1 MSRLND
7 ENRLDDAVHQ
17 VVNEPLDPA
26 EIEAATARVWQRL
39 SQGAAAHAVPAVLSA
54 TSSAP
59 EAPTGSLKSCGDF
72 QALIPAYLAGELAPA
87 RALLVEDHTR
97 NCVPCR
103 RALREAREGKP
114 AARPA
119 ANTNTAR
126 NRRIWT
132 SLAAVLLMGVSVAS
146 FFGLQELLI
155 SGDQMARVESVE
167 GSLLLVSGEG
177 VRPLGAGDQVDE
189 GDLVRTAKGSAAMLR
204 MADGSLIEMNQR
216 AGLELDASRKGN
228 TVHLE
233 GGQVIVHA
241 AKQRS
246 RHLFVATGDATV
258 SVTGTIFSV
267 NHGTKGTRVS
277 VVEGEVRVKQARRD
291 SILHPGDQVTTH
303 ASVAAVPIV
312 REIAWSQNR
321 AEYEQLLT
329 ELTALGRDIDAQ
341 VQRPGLRTS
350 TRLLD
355 SVPDGTTVYIALPN
369 LSQSL
374 SETHR
379 ILDQRIDGNPVLRNW
394 WGDVVGNSQKEDKV
408 RELIQRLGD
417 LGQHL
422 GDEIAIALDPE
433 ATEDGSEDGV
443 VLLAQVTHQA
453 GFRAALQNE
462 INRLDGDE
470 RNHLVLVDDPSNV
483 PAGTGKG
490 GGNGNGNGNGPER
503 MLLWVGEGL
512 FVATPS
518 AQTLAQV
525 AANYEAT
532 GGNPFTS
539 TPFHQRIAQA
549 YSDGTSW
556 LFAADLKKLVAAGH
570 VDESAETM
578 AAAEK
583 AGILDLESFLLDR
596 REIGNQVDTR
606 AAVTFSQNRRGIAS
620 WLAAPSA
627 MGSLRFY
634 SPDANLVSA
643 FVVKSPVAII
653 DDLIT
658 LDPDLEDELAKVQAE
673 SGIDPRNDLAAALG
687 GEVALGI
694 DGPLAPKPSWKLVAE
709 VYDTTLLQSTL
720 ERIVAKID
728 AELRREGH
736 GTLQIV
742 ADPSGGRT
750 YYSLVGT
757 GNLREDGGK
766 APEVSFHYLYEEG
779 YLLAAPSRALLDR
792 AIQQRDSGVTLAGS
806 SKLRD
811 LLGPDGQVNVSALV
825 YQNLADL
832 LDSAEK
838 LMPGDGRNRKEAAA
852 LRAVVGHG
860 PRVVYAYGYEDRI
873 LFGSSSE
880 SPLGLNLET
889 LAGFGGILGMMDEV
903 NDGARNGARGAHDA
917 VEAN

>member
-39 SQGAAAHAVPAVLSA
+39 SQGAAAHAVPAVSA
-54 TSSAP
+54 TSAAP
-59 EAPTGSLKSCGDF
+59 EAHTGSLKGCADF

-97 NCVPCR
+97 GCVPCR

-119 ANTNTAR
+119 AATNSTR
-126 NRRIWT
+126 NRRAWM

-189 GDLVRTAKGSAAMLR
+189 GDIVRTAKGSAAMLR

-216 AGLELDASRKGN
+216 AGLELEASRKGN

-241 AKQRS
+241 AKQRR

-321 AEYEQLLT
+321 AQYEQLLA

-394 WGDVVGNSQKEDKV
+394 WGDVVGSGQKEDKV
-408 RELIQRLGD
+408 REMIQRLGD

-433 ATEDGSEDGV
+433 ASEQGNDGDGV
-443 VLLAQVTHQA
+443 VLLAQVNHQA

-462 INRLDGDE
+462 INRLNGNE

-483 PAGTGKG
+483 PAGPANG
-490 GGNGNGNGNGPER
+490 GGNGNGNGPDR

-539 TPFHQRIAQA
+539 TPFHQRISQA

-556 LFAADLKKLVAAGH
+556 LFAADLQKLIAAGH
-570 VDESAETM
+570 VAESAETV

-583 AGILDLESFLLDR
+583 AGILDLDSFLLDR

-643 FVVKSPVAII
+643 FVVKTPVAII

-658 LDPDLEDELAKVQAE
+658 LDPELDDELAKIQAE
-673 SGIDPRNDLAAALG
+673 AGFDLRDDLAAALG
-687 GEVALGI
+687 GEVALGL
-694 DGPLAPKPSWKLVAE
+694 DGPVAPKPSWKLVVE
-709 VYDTTLLQSTL
+709 VYDTNLLQSTL
-720 ERIVAKID
+720 QRIVARLD

-736 GTLQIV
+736 GTVQIV
-742 ADPSGGRT
+742 ENQSGGRT

-757 GNLREDGGK
+757 GNRNKDGGK
-766 APEVSFHYLYEEG
+766 APEIAFHYLYEEG

-792 AIQQRDSGVTLAGS
+792 ALQQRDSGVTLAGS

-811 LLGPDGQVNVSALV
+811 LLGPDGQVNVSAVV

-838 LMPGDGRNRKEAAA
+838 LVPGNARNGKEAAA

-860 PRVVYAYGYEDRI
+860 PRVIYAYGYDDRI

-889 LAGFGGILGMMDEV
+889 LAGFGGIVGMMDEV
-903 NDGARNGARGAHDA
+903 EHGARGAHDA
-917 VEAN
+917 AQAN